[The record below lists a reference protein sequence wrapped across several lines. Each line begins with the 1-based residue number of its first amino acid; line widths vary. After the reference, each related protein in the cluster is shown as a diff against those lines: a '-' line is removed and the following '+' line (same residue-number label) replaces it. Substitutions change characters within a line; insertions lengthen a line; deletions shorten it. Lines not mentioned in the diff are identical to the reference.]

1 MNKTVKN
8 TPKSNGYK
16 RIRRDKKRQT
26 VRLAIIT
33 SKCNRK
39 YVMWLSL
46 PPTTNTNRY

>member
-1 MNKTVKN
+1 MANFEYSIAYIAQFAKGGRFA
-8 TPKSNGYK
+8 PHYP
-16 RIRRDKKRQT
+16 
-26 VRLAIIT
+26 RLAIIT